1 METKSPNLL
10 WVVSYYDKLL
20 QRYARRLLNDAT
32 VAATIVKQVLE
43 AQYEVN
49 GLVPAKHLRQ
59 VLKTDV
65 LNRCYYWKQSKIFD
79 KAPIQFKGFT
89 YSNPDTDNPL
99 QN

>member
-20 QRYARRLLNDAT
+20 QRYARRLVNDGA

-65 LNRCYYWKQSKIFD
+65 LNRCYYWKQVQIFNKSD
-79 KAPIQFKGFT
+79 SQFKGFT
-89 YSNPDTDNPL
+89 YWNPDTDNPL